1 MDFRKHY
8 DCIVVGGGPGGVC
21 AAKAAASRGAS
32 TLLIERYGFLGGMAT
47 AGLVNPFMSYRCNGQ
62 NIASPIFN
70 TILQELKSRNALCR
84 DGLIFN
90 DEVLKYVL
98 DTMMNDSGVDVLF
111 HSALCEVDNVQDSI
125 HRIKVLTKSGLKR
138 FSASVF
144 IDSTGDGDLASLAGV
159 PFESGRDE
167 DCACQPLT
175 LCFRVS
181 GITGGLDAETLGAE
195 LTDILNLAKKKNE
208 INQPREDVLVFNS
221 LTPGT
226 YHFNTTRVLG
236 KNGTCSVDLTDA
248 EIEGRRQTFE
258 LLDLFRKYS
267 PRFKGAS
274 LVKLAAQ
281 IGVRETRRIKGLY
294 TISEEDILGARK
306 FHDGIVRSSYP
317 VDIHNPAGSG
327 TVLRHLPKG
336 QFYEVPLR
344 SLIPVRYRNLIIGS
358 RCVSSTHEAH
368 SSLRVMPVVAGI
380 GEAAGLAAAAAAF
393 EYDCDLKNVDGRIVK
408 QMIFRE
414 EREDSRT
421 MGMPAETK

>member
-1 MDFRKHY
+1 MEFRKHY

-47 AGLVNPFMSYRCNGQ
+47 AGLVNPFMSYRCNGR
-62 NIASPIFN
+62 NIASPVFN
-70 TILQELKSRNALCR
+70 TILEELRSRNALCR
-84 DGLIFN
+84 DGLIFD

-98 DTMMNDSGVDVLF
+98 DLMMKDSGVDVLF
-111 HSALCEVDNVQDSI
+111 HSALCEVDNDQDRI
-125 HRIKVLTKSGLKR
+125 RTIKVLTKSGIKE

-144 IDSTGDGDLASLAGV
+144 IDSTGDGDLASLSGV
-159 PFESGRDE
+159 PFDSGRDE
-167 DCACQPLT
+167 DRACQPLT

-181 GITGGLDAETLGAE
+181 GITGDLDAGKLGEE
-195 LTDILNLAKKKNE
+195 LTEILNTAKMKNE
-208 INQPREDVLVFNS
+208 IDQPREDVLVFNT

-226 YHFNTTRVLG
+226 YHFNTTRVIG
-236 KNGTCSVDLTDA
+236 KDGTCSVDLTDA

-258 LLDLFRKYS
+258 LLDLFRKHS
-267 PRFKGAS
+267 PRFKGAC

-281 IGVRETRRIKGLY
+281 IGVRETRRIRGLY
-294 TISEEDILGARK
+294 TITEEDILGARK
-306 FHDGIVRSSYP
+306 FFDGIARSSYP

-327 TVLRHLPKG
+327 TVLRHLPEG
-336 QFYEVPLR
+336 QYYEVPLR
-344 SLIPVRYRNLIIGS
+344 SLIPVKFRNLIIGS
-358 RCVSSTHEAH
+358 RCVSSSHEAH
-368 SSLRVMPVVAGI
+368 SSLRVMPVVGGI

-414 EREDSRT
+414 ERWDSCSVSRPVGT
-421 MGMPAETK
+421 Q